1 MENLRTK
8 TLVARKEHICNWCG
22 GKIVKG
28 EKYNR
33 QTCIFDG
40 YIYDWVS
47 HLDCLELTGLLD
59 MFDYDDGEGITE
71 YTFQECVRDYIDE
84 HHYNYDTEQFD
95 EGWDGLS
102 VYDAVLKIKEE
113 LLKSL

>member
-1 MENLRTK
+1 MQELKET
-8 TLVARKEHICNWCG
+8 TPVARKKHVCNWCG

-40 YIYDWVS
+40 FIYDWVS
-47 HLDCLELTGLLD
+47 HLDCLELTGLLN
-59 MFDYDDGEGITE
+59 MFDYDDGDGIDE
-71 YTFQECVRDYIDE
+71 ERFKQCVQDYINE
-84 HHYNYDTEQFD
+84 NHYNDDTDQFD

-113 LLKSL
+113 LLNSL